1 MRSAGNFH
9 PEWGYLA
16 PAPSFMR
23 TIRIALVATA
33 IGAVAGAAV
42 VVSLVERPGNHDNAI
57 AAHALLTREPVI
69 SSPARASRGT
79 PAVAKSASPSA
90 PSQPQPE
97 LSLATLVPLTRPA
110 AASPAGTPSAN
121 ASAGKPDKA
130 DGINPP
136 LPLPAPTEASV
147 ATNAPVAEVG
157 RCPQKRTSRLRR
169 KRPSSRGCPRKGLQ
183 RKGTATKPIAGK
195 KPSEA
200 GGATTRASGR
210 YSTSSASVPV
220 RRIPQTDKPN
230 CGCLSAAAARLC
242 VTFPQCASA
251 GLTHTI
257 LSIKHIVSG
266 QNVRAQPASSAA
278 MAADQLGRPYADFAP
293 PAPAGSSPLS
303 CQTSPWPLP
312 NWTTIKSACAG
323 LDAAKP
329 NADKATAKAIRFMT
343 QLRFRQPRT
352 HILK

>member
-42 VVSLVERPGNHDNAI
+42 VVSLVERPGSSHDNAI

-97 LSLATLVPLTRPA
+97 LSLATPVPSTRPA

-157 RCPQKRTSRLRR
+157 RVPAEADVAVAPETAVEPRMPAKR
-169 KRPSSRGCPRKGLQ
+169 
-183 RKGTATKPIAGK
+183 
-195 KPSEA
+195 
-200 GGATTRASGR
+200 
-210 YSTSSASVPV
+210 
-220 RRIPQTDKPN
+220 
-230 CGCLSAAAARLC
+230 
-242 VTFPQCASA
+242 
-251 GLTHTI
+251 
-257 LSIKHIVSG
+257 
-266 QNVRAQPASSAA
+266 
-278 MAADQLGRPYADFAP
+278 
-293 PAPAGSSPLS
+293 
-303 CQTSPWPLP
+303 
-312 NWTTIKSACAG
+312 
-323 LDAAKP
+323 
-329 NADKATAKAIRFMT
+329 ATAKRHRYYEPYRRQEAARGRWRENGGFGP
-343 QLRFRQPRT
+343 LFHLFSFRTGSPYSSN
-352 HILK
+352 